1 MKFFIFVG
9 TLAAVTK
16 AFSPAPGLSYHYSAK
31 TTSGKEN
38 GHQYASHAPS
48 SFVKGGGS
56 VMIPP
61 PRNNSLLD
69 MSSSDSDEEATHANN
84 EAEDGDGDND
94 GEKMAKK
101 VVGRK
106 KRVVVGY
113 TLASIL
119 YLLTTVR
126 AILPQVN
133 QLSVG
138 MIAYA
143 SCGSVLASG
152 LAFIQKGAAE
162 NDRLRSDTY
171 KRLNIFMA
179 WHGFLMSIIT
189 LKAFGPDPFALMT
202 NVIAMVNS
210 IKGYGYGARGWTLR
224 EGVPFVEDL
233 TQGVK
238 NTVQGMIGSFPQN
251 MKAAG
256 YFLGTA
262 TAGTLKVSKSIE
274 VSKLLLQSGGS
285 ISFLVG
291 TSLFR
296 CTKLGMLAVCM
307 YTLKDAADRDRLNG
321 TTFIQLNFLCSL
333 VWASM
338 AYYIYEKYPLAL
350 FGTKATLRPSITAAL
365 AGFLALFTASN
376 GILSIAEKKNA

>member
-9 TLAAVTK
+9 TLAAVTN
-16 AFSPAPGLSYHYSAK
+16 AFSPAPGLSHHYSAK
-31 TTSGKEN
+31 TTLGKN
-38 GHQYASHAPS
+38 NVHHYARHAPS
-48 SFVKGGGS
+48 SFQCAVKGGES
-56 VMIPP
+56 FLIPP

-69 MSSSDSDEEATHANN
+69 MSSSDSDEEAKHANS
-84 EAEDGDGDND
+84 EAEDGDDK
-94 GEKMAKK
+94 KMAKK

-113 TLASIL
+113 TLASVL
-119 YLLTTVR
+119 YLLTAVR
-126 AILPQVN
+126 AILTQNN

-138 MIAYA
+138 TIAYA

-179 WHGFLMSIIT
+179 WHGFLVSIIT
-189 LKAFGPDPFALMT
+189 LKALFGPDPLALMT

-233 TQGVK
+233 TQVVK

-251 MKAAG
+251 MKSIG

-262 TAGTLKVSKSIE
+262 TVGTLKISKGME
-274 VSKLLLQSGGS
+274 VGKLLIQSGGS

-291 TSLFR
+291 TRLFR
-296 CTKLGMLAVCM
+296 CTKLGLLAVCM
-307 YTLKDAADRDRLNG
+307 YNLKDAADRDRLNG

-338 AYYIYEKYPLAL
+338 AYYIYERYPLAL
-350 FGTKATLRPSITAAL
+350 LGTRATLRPTITAAL